1 MGSKAQIARELYTKD
16 GRSIADIAHTLNVST
31 RTVYRWKKLDLKR
44 GIDWERLRIEHD
56 LDEETYRKKQRA
68 FLMAIFETLDRDRD
82 LIHAC
87 DPEKRLEIIEK
98 YTAIYHKL
106 MNAARKA
113 EPELAQ
119 VEVIRKTVDT
129 IATLAAEKGRKD
141 IVEFLIDE
149 LEEIKRRVA
158 Q

>member
-1 MGSKAQIARELYTKD
+1 MTSKASIARELFTKD
-16 GRSIADIAHTLNVST
+16 GRSIADIAHTLGVST
-31 RTVYRWKKLDLKR
+31 QSVYRWKKLDLAK
-44 GIDWERLRIEHD
+44 GIDWERLRIEND

-68 FLMAIFETLDRDRD
+68 FLMAIFETLERDRE
-82 LIHAC
+82 IIYTC
-87 DPEKRLEIIEK
+87 EPEKRLEIIEK

-119 VEVIRKTVDT
+119 VEVIRKTIDT
-129 IATLAAEKGRKD
+129 VATLASERGRKD
-141 IVEFLIDE
+141 IVEFLIEE
-149 LEEIKRRVA
+149 LEEIKQRVA